1 MKCAWAAPRPGQVE
15 AVWATLCTGT
25 LGGVADDSQPD
36 LSTTAAL
43 GPNAWLVDEMYE
55 QYLADPTSVSESWRD
70 FFADYRRDVDQA
82 APAAKGT
89 SGNGLT
95 TPAAGNVAGTMA
107 PPAPAAPAAPAD
119 VPVYIWNVAGDPQ
132 SAAPGCASIQDRYV
146 FVGLSDAAFD
156 VIPLIEAGR
165 RGLWP
170 F

>member
-70 FFADYRRDVDQA
+70 FFADYRRDVDHQGPA
-82 APAAKGT
+82 APAR
-89 SGNGLT
+89 SGNGMT
-95 TPAAGNVAGTMA
+95 TPVAGNVAGTMA
-107 PPAPAAPAAPAD
+107 PPAPAAPAPAPA
-119 VPVYIWNVAGDPQ
+119 VPAAQPAPAPATPAPA
-132 SAAPGCASIQDRYV
+132 AAPAQAP
-146 FVGLSDAAFD
+146 AAKGQGG
-156 VIPLIEAGR
+156 EARAGR
-165 RGLWP
+165 AAR
-170 F
+170 